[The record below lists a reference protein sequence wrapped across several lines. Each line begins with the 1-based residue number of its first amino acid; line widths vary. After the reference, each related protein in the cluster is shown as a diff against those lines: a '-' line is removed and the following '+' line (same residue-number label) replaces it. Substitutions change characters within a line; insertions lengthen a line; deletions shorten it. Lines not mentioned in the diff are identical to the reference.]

1 MKKTCMKL
9 EPIEYREHSFT
20 QKKINSTNKYKFK
33 LKKTYLVKP
42 DHKRLTIF
50 GWLSS
55 NLIGALA

>member
-1 MKKTCMKL
+1 MKL